1 MKIRKAYLDIDWV
14 ILTKKDTRQADNL
27 YEFIST
33 VTQLFDCY
41 WLTTRCKWDSEVL
54 IRHLSDDLD
63 ENIMEKIKDI
73 KPTNWQDLKTE
84 VIDMTNDFLWF
95 DDCPFLAEIEELKSY
110 GKLKN
115 LVIVD
120 LNRPD
125 ELKTIIK
132 NCWL

>member
-1 MKIRKAYLDIDWV
+1 M
-14 ILTKKDTRQADNL
+14 
-27 YEFIST
+27 
-33 VTQLFDCY
+33 
-41 WLTTRCKWDSEVL
+41 L

-84 VIDMTNDFLWF
+84 AIDMANDFLWF

-132 NCWL
+132 NC